1 MTKKKVRGKLVGL
14 GGKLQEF
21 LDVVRLVDMD
31 SISWKEEA
39 VSWLG
44 R

>member
-1 MTKKKVRGKLVGL
+1 MTKRKVRGKLVGL
-14 GGKLQEF
+14 GGKLQGF
-21 LDVVRLVDMD
+21 LDVVRLVCWLL
-31 SISWKEEA
+31 SWKEEA